1 MTRVG
6 QGAGRVR
13 KGGGGGLYEYT
24 PCCLHLHLG
33 HTHSRAEGST
43 MHGVVAWRAERMG
56 REGCGGMKIRGRKHA
71 RDTAVLGWS
80 PAGWGRTRGTSR
92 TEAQWTAGLLPV
104 LKLDCFNRQGR
115 ALGLHR
121 RLLPAPEAE
130 YSGLQRTRFFPDVAW
145 LRLSKRYL
153 PPRGPTWKS
162 FCTRSPDADTSRS
175 SGSDL
180 PVPSCPEAAGRS
192 VTHDAFLP
200 QRRLVASFEL
210 VAAPPRPRTEPLSST
225 GRALDVHAS

>member
-1 MTRVG
+1 MWPPPAPR
-6 QGAGRVR
+6 
-13 KGGGGGLYEYT
+13 
-24 PCCLHLHLG
+24 
-33 HTHSRAEGST
+33 THSRDTQRQHHE
-43 MHGVVAWRAERMG
+43 HGER
-56 REGCGGMKIRGRKHA
+56 
-71 RDTAVLGWS
+71 S
-80 PAGWGRTRGTSR
+80 GWGERGAARGVRRDRDPRTETRTRYCR
-92 TEAQWTAGLLPV
+92 TWVEPGGVGADPGKSLTGAQRQPDFAPLLKPV
-104 LKLDCFNRQGR
+104 FFNRPGQGV
-115 ALGLHR
+115 GLHR

-210 VAAPPRPRTEPLSST
+210 VAAPPRPRTEPLSRTS
-225 GRALDVHAS
+225 RALDVHAS

>member
-1 MTRVG
+1 MSTR
-6 QGAGRVR
+6 
-13 KGGGGGLYEYT
+13 

-33 HTHSRAEGST
+33 HTAETLSVST
-43 MHGVVAWRAERMG
+43 TSMASGADGVRGVR
-56 REGCGGMKIRGRKHA
+56 REGCGGIEIRGPKIA
-71 RDTAVLGWS
+71 DDTAVHGWS
-80 PAGWGRTRGTSR
+80 LAGWGRTRASHLR
-92 TEAQWTAGLLPV
+92 ERREARAFSPLLKPV
-104 LKLDCFNRQGR
+104 FFNQPGQG
-115 ALGLHR
+115 LGLHR

-180 PVPSCPEAAGRS
+180 RVPSCPEAAGRS

-210 VAAPPRPRTEPLSST
+210 VAAPPRPRTEPLSRTS
-225 GRALDVHAS
+225 RALDVHAS